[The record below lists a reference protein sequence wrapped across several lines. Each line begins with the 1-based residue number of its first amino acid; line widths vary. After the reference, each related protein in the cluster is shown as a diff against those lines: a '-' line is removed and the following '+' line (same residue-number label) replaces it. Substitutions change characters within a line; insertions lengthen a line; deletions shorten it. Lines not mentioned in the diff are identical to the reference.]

1 MVRGLVNFFWAV
13 AYLLCLALPGSA
25 FLTSYT
31 NLPCNR
37 ITRLSFGSFGKSDFG
52 SPVYLCVTLSGLH
65 CTFHFI
71 QDEPDRLG
79 QSNSFSSTLLVE
91 VGDVPDEPP
100 TFNPG
105 LSIVDVSEDT
115 EIGTVL
121 FTIEAVDGDYANPM
135 AVTYS
140 VRQILNGSELC

>member
-1 MVRGLVNFFWAV
+1 MVRGLVNFFCAF

-52 SPVYLCVTLSGLH
+52 SPVYLCVTLGELH
-65 CTFHFI
+65 CTFYFI

-100 TFNPG
+100 SFNPG
-105 LSIVDVSEDT
+105 LRDH
-115 EIGTVL
+115 
-121 FTIEAVDGDYANPM
+121 P
-135 AVTYS
+135 
-140 VRQILNGSELC
+140 